1 MIQGL
6 ENLETNHKVK
16 LTVPLVA
23 SYLARGVKRTKIA
36 ELCNVS
42 FQAVYDYCDRHYEE
56 LAPLIDTSDGI
67 LAIKSKHIAVKAQ
80 ERLLKHLSKSEKKDL
95 FALNAISGTHIDK
108 YRLLSNKSSI
118 NISMDVND
126 ANMADQARANNE
138 QRQANEAMV
147 QRLAELTGEAEM
159 GNKPEIIDVDG
170 EEEP

>member
-6 ENLETNHKVK
+6 ENLETKHKVK
-16 LTVPLVA
+16 LTVPLIA

-67 LAIKSKHIAVKAQ
+67 MAMKSKHIAEKAQ
-80 ERLLKHLSKSEKKDL
+80 ERLLVHVKDSEKKDL

-108 YRLLSNKSSI
+108 YRLLSDKSTQ
-118 NISMDVND
+118 NISMQTLE
-126 ANMADQARANNE
+126 ANKEERAVRRKELLEARA
-138 QRQANEAMV
+138 RV
-147 QRLAELTGEAEM
+147 IEM
-159 GNKPEIIDVDG
+159 AGGADTP
-170 EEEP
+170 

>member
-6 ENLETNHKVK
+6 ENLETRHKVK

-36 ELCNVS
+36 EICNVS

-56 LAPLIDTSDGI
+56 LAPLIDTSDSI

-80 ERLLKHLSKSEKKDL
+80 GQILKHLSKSEKKDL

-108 YRLLSNKSSI
+108 FRLLSNKSTSNVAI
-118 NISMDVND
+118 DTIHSNITERDKRLEELRREL
-126 ANMADQARANNE
+126 DQ
-138 QRQANEAMV
+138 V
-147 QRLAELTGEAEM
+147 TGGVEM
-159 GNKPEIIDVDG
+159 GKETEIVDVDG
-170 EEEP
+170 ECTP